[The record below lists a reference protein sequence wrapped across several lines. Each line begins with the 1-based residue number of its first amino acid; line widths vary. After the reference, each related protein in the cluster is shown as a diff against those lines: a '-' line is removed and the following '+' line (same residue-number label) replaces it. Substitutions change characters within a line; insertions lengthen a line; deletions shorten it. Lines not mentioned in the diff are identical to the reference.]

1 MALKNVFML
10 GVVKMRKKMML
21 DKSYFKTIRTRTDFE
36 QADRSDWGS
45 KKWGLSFPSS
55 WQEHCDLRS
64 QFAKS
69 ERKQNK
75 RDVSYL
81 ER

>member
-1 MALKNVFML
+1 
-10 GVVKMRKKMML
+10 ML
-21 DKSYFKTIRTRTDFE
+21 DKQYFRTIRTQGDFE

-45 KKWGLSFPSS
+45 KKWGNAFPSS
-55 WQEHCDLRS
+55 WQEHCELRS
-64 QFAKS
+64 QFANS
-69 ERKQNK
+69 ERGTNRK